1 MPVWIVLLATAAYMA
16 GLFWLAWK
24 RDNEVAQNPDT
35 KHNPVI
41 YVLALAVYCTSWTYF
56 GAVGTA
62 ASNGWDYLPIYI
74 GPALVFL
81 FAPGLIRRIGD
92 IVQRE
97 SITSLSD
104 FLAARYGKSRGLAFA
119 AALAAVIGSL
129 PYIALQLKSVGMSF
143 AALTSETSS
152 AVSEASS
159 ETVLLV
165 TLSLAGF
172 AILFGA
178 RRSDMTEQN
187 PGLMRVLAFEA
198 LFKLAALLAVCALS
212 ISLLDSEN
220 VPVSDAFEA
229 TFTNSSLSGRF
240 ITITFLAI
248 AAIIC
253 LPRQFHV
260 AMIERRDAREV
271 GYAKWLFPLYL
282 LITSLVVIPITLA
295 GLNTLPAASS
305 ADLFVLS
312 LPLQQGDGLL
322 ALVVFLGGLS
332 AATAMVVVSTIALST
347 MVTNDL
353 IVPAAMRSGRFE
365 SISGASGARLL
376 LIRRATIVIL
386 LLLAFG
392 YYRAAGSSNALA
404 QIGLLSF
411 AAAAQ
416 FLPSLLGAVFWR
428 GGKVSGAIAGLLAG
442 MAVWMFTL
450 FLPALFGHDRML
462 EWLPAFANPHALLGY
477 SFGDSLTHGVVWSI
491 GTNIALFVIVS
502 LRSSERLRDRVQA
515 AVFLGERGDVS
526 VSSAAMA
533 VPAGSI
539 TPDGLRALAARFLSE
554 EAVEQAFKKVAEGKD
569 IAIKGRGPADWL
581 LVQRT
586 ERLLASALGSSSAR
600 VVLSSAIGGVDV
612 SLPEVLSILDHGT
625 QAQRFDRHML
635 QSMLENIEHGISV
648 VDHEQRLVAWNSAY
662 TDLFN
667 YPDELVRV
675 GQPIAKL
682 ISHNIKQGWISGDV
696 SQQAEKRIAHMQSGA
711 LHSYERVNPDGRHLR
726 ISGNPMPGGGY
737 VTTFI
742 DITEDKIREQQL
754 LNINETLESR
764 VKDRTREL
772 EQMTDDLDEARLEA
786 ESANASKTRFLA
798 AASHDLLQPLNAAR
812 LLLGAIKGNKTLSQ
826 EQTDDLIA
834 KTDKAVQSAD
844 ELLKGLL
851 DISRLDH
858 GKMHADIQTIQLGPL
873 LEDLADEAAP
883 MAENAG
889 LEIRIAPTSLSVQA
903 DPSFLK
909 SILRNFLS
917 NARRYTQKGA
927 ILLGAR
933 KRGDD
938 VRIEVW
944 DTGPGIAEE
953 SIKNLFVEFERL
965 QDTDNV
971 GVRGAGLGLAIAKR
985 LADIMDAEIG
995 VRSWPG
1001 SGSVFSLACPGAAS
1015 SSPVTVRK
1023 ETNTPYAG
1031 VRDFEL
1037 RVLCVDDE
1045 AIILQGMKSLLESW
1059 GCDVVLAQSPDE
1071 IEAITKSGDLDV
1083 IIADY
1088 DLKHDQSGLDV
1099 IAEVNGHLRCAEN
1112 AALISAKSGVVGR
1125 LEMPGAP
1132 HFIQKPV
1139 NPDAIRAFLSGCQDR
1154 LSHSDT
1160 DSPSSVTADL

>member
-1 MPVWIVLLATAAYMA
+1 MPVWTVLLVTAAYMA

-24 RDNEVAQNPDT
+24 RDNEVAQNPET
-35 KHNPVI
+35 RHNPVV

-62 ASNGWDYLPIYI
+62 ASSGWDYLPIYL

-81 FAPGLIRRIGD
+81 FAPSLIRRIGD

-129 PYIALQLKSVGMSF
+129 PYIALQLKSVGSSF
-143 AALTSETSS
+143 AVLTTDSASTISETPT
-152 AVSEASS
+152 
-159 ETVLLV
+159 ETVLFV

-198 LFKLAALLAVCALS
+198 IFKLAALLAVCGLS
-212 ISLLDSEN
+212 LSLLGQEIET
-220 VPVSDAFEA
+220 PRHTFES
-229 TFTNSSLSGRF
+229 TFANSSISGRF

-260 AMIERRDAREV
+260 AMIERRSEREV

-295 GLNTLPAASS
+295 GLNTLPAGSS

-312 LPLQQGDGLL
+312 LPLQEGDGVL
-322 ALVVFLGGLS
+322 ALIVFLGGLS
-332 AATAMVVVSTIALST
+332 AATGMVIVSSIALST

-353 IVPAAMRSGRFE
+353 IVPAAMRSGRFD

-376 LIRRATIVIL
+376 LIRRFTIVVL

-428 GGKVSGAIAGLLAG
+428 GGKASGAIAGLMAG

-450 FLPALFGHDRML
+450 FLPAVIGHDAMVNA
-462 EWLPAFANPHALLGY
+462 LPVFADPYALFGY
-477 SFGDSLTHGVVWSI
+477 SFGDALTHGVVWSV
-491 GTNIALFVIVS
+491 GVNIALFVIVS
-502 LRSSERLRDRVQA
+502 LRATERLRDRVQA
-515 AVFLGERGDVS
+515 AVFLGDRGEVAA
-526 VSSAAMA
+526 SSAAMT

-539 TPDGLRALAARFLSE
+539 TPDGLRALASRFLSE
-554 EAVEQAFKKVAEGKD
+554 EAVDQAFRKVADGND
-569 IAIKGRGPADWL
+569 ISITGTGPADWL

-625 QAQRFDRHML
+625 QAKRFDRHML
-635 QSMLENIEHGISV
+635 QSMLENIDHGISV
-648 VDHEQRLVAWNSAY
+648 VDHNQKLVAWNSAY
-662 TDLFN
+662 TDLFD

-675 GQPIAKL
+675 GQPIEAL
-682 ISHNIKQGWISGDV
+682 ISHNIRNGWIGGDV
-696 SQQAEKRIAHMQSGA
+696 SIQAKKRIAHMQAGK

-754 LNINETLESR
+754 LGINETLDTR
-764 VKDRTREL
+764 VKERTRDL
-772 EQMTDDLDEARLEA
+772 EKMTEDLDEARLEA
-786 ESANASKTRFLA
+786 EAANASKTRFLA

-812 LLLGAIKGNKTLSQ
+812 LFLGTIKGNDTLTQSQ
-826 EQTDDLIA
+826 SDELIA

-858 GKMHADIQTIQLGPL
+858 GKMQAEVETIPLGPL
-873 LEDLADEAAP
+873 FEDLVDEAKP
-883 MAENAG
+883 MANKAG
-889 LEIRIAPTSLSVQA
+889 LDIRVAPTRLSVQA
-903 DPSFLK
+903 DPGFLK

-917 NARRYTQKGA
+917 NARRYTTDGA
-927 ILLGAR
+927 ILLGVR

-944 DTGPGIAEE
+944 DTGPGIPEDKID
-953 SIKNLFVEFERL
+953 SLFSEFERL

-971 GVRGAGLGLAIAKR
+971 GVRGAGLGLSIAKR
-985 LADIMDAEIG
+985 LADIMGAEIG
-995 VRSWPG
+995 VRSWLG
-1001 SGSVFSLACPGAAS
+1001 KGSVFSLTCPSAAS
-1015 SSPVTVRK
+1015 SRKSAKQKPVSP
-1023 ETNTPYAG
+1023 ASMG
-1031 VRDFEL
+1031 VQDFEL

-1059 GCDVVLAQSPDE
+1059 GCDVELAQSPDD
-1071 IEAITKSGDLDV
+1071 IDAITERGDLDV
-1083 IIADY
+1083 VIADY
-1088 DLKHDQSGLDV
+1088 DLKHAQSGLDV
-1099 IAEVNGHLRCAEN
+1099 ITRVNGHLRCADN
-1112 AALISAKSGVVGR
+1112 AALISAQAGLVEKMAK
-1125 LEMPGAP
+1125 EHAP

-1139 NPDAIRAFLSGCQDR
+1139 NPDAIREFLSTCQER
-1154 LSHSDT
+1154 LAHSVDAS
-1160 DSPSSVTADL
+1160 SPSATADL